1 MWGYLLVVL
10 LVVGLLWALW
20 RSNAKRRRIER
31 ERAERRAHTDELLAR
46 VLLGE
51 GSKRGR
57 STAGG
62 RPSMAKPVLPPID
75 RMVKPSAGGQRID
88 LDSLLS
94 DEPTTV
100 ADRARRQL
108 AQPTNFIGD
117 TGHPS
122 TVARTATE
130 PPTAQLSLREGQ
142 LDVAL
147 DALVISWFEARGY
160 VAHRAPA
167 AAQPI
172 TLLLN
177 HPEDSTRN
185 YAFFYDRGRLTAPR
199 AAAVLDKAR
208 ALGMSKL
215 LVAAEHG
222 ADRAVGSTRLTDVHV
237 MDWPAIDRA
246 MGRID
251 ARVAA
256 KIISIARAKRGMPT
270 ADEG

>member
-1 MWGYLLVVL
+1 MWGYLVIAL
-10 LVVGLLWALW
+10 LVVGLLWVLW
-20 RSNAKRRRIER
+20 RSKAKRRRIER
-31 ERAERRAHTDELLAR
+31 EHAERRVRTDDLLAR

-51 GSKRGR
+51 ESSRRR
-57 STAGG
+57 SPAGG

-75 RMVKPSAGGQRID
+75 RMVKPIAGGQRID

-94 DEPTTV
+94 DEPATV
-100 ADRARRQL
+100 ADRTRREL
-108 AQPTNFIGD
+108 EQPTNLIGD

-122 TVARTATE
+122 TVARTVSE
-130 PPTAQLSLREGQ
+130 PPTARLSMREGQ
-142 LDVAL
+142 LDVPL
-147 DALVISWFEARGY
+147 DALVVAWFEARGY

-177 HPEDSTRN
+177 HSEDSTRD

-208 ALGMSKL
+208 ALGLSKL

-222 ADRAVGSTRLTDVHV
+222 ADRAVESTRLPDIQV

-270 ADEG
+270 AD